1 MPFVQDAKGNLFYDD
16 AIRQELRRAWN
27 EAMKEDSSRKQ
38 RKQKQAR
45 HKKEAKAEEER
56 LIAEA
61 IQEANKARAALP
73 PKDVPPPKKAAPA
86 RATPVVEKKL
96 PTGSALGAC
105 IQEALSAAKTSAGEQ
120 MMDYV
125 QAIVSRVNL
134 DPCCDFCNK
143 TVGKK
148 KVQRCTCGT
157 VEYCSLTCQRL
168 HWECHRILCR
178 PALKKP

>member
-86 RATPVVEKKL
+86 RAPVVEKKL

>member
-73 PKDVPPPKKAAPA
+73 PKDVPPHKKAAPA
-86 RATPVVEKKL
+86 RATVVEKKP